1 MAVGENDGYDT
12 ILYKISRY
20 DIRSQNALP
29 YVTVNS
35 LTLMQRSHWRFRT
48 HSNAI
53 NGRRHSNAVHNLR
66 QRSSMGDG
74 TVSEI

>member
-12 ILYKISRY
+12 ILHKISRYDTIRY

-35 LTLMQRSHWRFRT
+35 PRLMQRSH
-48 HSNAI
+48 
-53 NGRRHSNAVHNLR
+53 
-66 QRSSMGDG
+66 
-74 TVSEI
+74 